1 MKLPEEC
8 DTITDVR
15 NEIDNLDRQ
24 IIELLGKR
32 FLYVKKIVDFKSNEE
47 DVIARKRYEE
57 VLKIR
62 RDWAKIQNLDPEIIE
77 TIYKTLIKYFID
89 EQMKMLKK

>member
-8 DTITDVR
+8 NTITDVR

-57 VLKIR
+57 VLRIR

-77 TIYKTLIKYFID
+77 IIYKTLIKYFID